1 MYKEGVL
8 KMILVITFNDQN
20 KMFEWH
26 WATVTQLSL
35 GNSENDENVSRDSG
49 SDSEL
54 QKNSTPLSS
63 ASVFVFY
70 WSLSRAI

>member
-1 MYKEGVL
+1 
-8 KMILVITFNDQN
+8 
-20 KMFEWH
+20 MFEWH

-54 QKNSTPLSS
+54 QKKLHT
-63 ASVFVFY
+63 SVFSFGLCVLLESFQ
-70 WSLSRAI
+70 SNLNATVNNLLN

>member
-1 MYKEGVL
+1 
-8 KMILVITFNDQN
+8 
-20 KMFEWH
+20 MFEWH

-54 QKNSTPLSS
+54 QKKLQKKSLHT
-63 ASVFVFY
+63 SVFSFGLCVLLESFQ
-70 WSLSRAI
+70 SNLNATVNNLLN